1 MKIVILSNSTW
12 NIYNFRK
19 DLLKFFLEKGDEI
32 YVIAPD
38 NYNLKQKIK
47 RINLINIRLNNTNIY
62 YDIIYI
68 IRLFFIF
75 KSIKP
80 DIILSF
86 NIKPNIFSGI
96 INFFFNYK
104 IIANVTGLGSSI
116 IKKSSKRKIIFFL
129 YKLSFKNIT
138 HIFFQ
143 NPDDRKIFRKLGIT
157 NIENTS
163 IVPGSGINLNNYNYN
178 SNKFYS
184 NKFIYIGRFLKDKGI
199 IELMEAIK
207 IILLNNKNKIKFVF
221 VGKFDEDNPS
231 SINKNDFIK
240 FVNNYNIEYIPFS
253 ENIIDIYNQSDA
265 LILPSYREGTPRVI
279 LEAMALGVNV
289 LTSNAVG
296 CKHIIDDNKNGLIF
310 LKKNK
315 QDIIKTINK
324 FISLDNIVKIDMIK
338 NARQTVENKFDIKI
352 LIDIYDKKINEILND

>member
-19 DLLKFFLEKGDEI
+19 DLLKSFLEKGNEI

-38 NYNLKQKIK
+38 NNNLKQKINK
-47 RINLINIRLNNTNIY
+47 INLINIRLNNTNIF

-68 IRLFFIF
+68 LRLFFLF

-80 DIILSF
+80 DLILSF

-96 INFFFNYK
+96 INFFFKYN

-116 IKKSSKRKIIFFL
+116 IKKSTKRKLIFFL

-143 NPDDRKIFRKLGIT
+143 NPDDRKVFSKLGII
-157 NIENTS
+157 NIENAS
-163 IVPGSGINLNNYNYN
+163 LVPGSGINLNNYKYN

-184 NKFIYIGRFLKDKGI
+184 NKFLYVGRLLKDKGI

-207 IILLNNKNKIKFVF
+207 IVSLNNKNKIKFVF
-221 VGKFDEDNPS
+221 VGKFDENNPS
-231 SINKNDFIK
+231 SINKKDFMK
-240 FVNNYNIEYIPFS
+240 FVKNYDIEYHPFS

-296 CKHIIDDNKNGLIF
+296 CKHIIEDSKNGLIF
-310 LKKNK
+310 LKK
-315 QDIIKTINK
+315 Q
-324 FISLDNIVKIDMIK
+324 
-338 NARQTVENKFDIKI
+338 ARH
-352 LIDIYDKKINEILND
+352 Y